1 MDKIIQKSEN
11 INPFGGINFIART
24 FKEYGIPELIDNH
37 MGERP
42 SQAEYKYS
50 DIFLS
55 LAYSHY
61 GGASCIEDINYLRG
75 YFTKSHLINLCTSD
89 TFEYVCNQ
97 IKEENEVIISKGGVT
112 HEFNRPLDLNRLLI
126 QSCLHTKQLRQG
138 SSYDLDYDNVIT
150 VNEKY
155 DSKRTYKQNTGYQP
169 GVGFIGKLPVYIE
182 GRNGNS
188 PAKFKMDETLD
199 YMFSLLGEAGIRVEN
214 FRSDSAAYQ
223 KKVIEKVK
231 KHCTNFYIRVMD
243 CQELMMQVRNIEQWT
258 SVEINYETYDV
269 ASIDYY
275 PFGENEKYRVVIQ
288 RRQRKDKQ
296 MDLFAQGAYTYAGII
311 TNDYEKSE
319 EGVILFYNNR
329 SSLEPNFH
337 YLNEDFNWK
346 HMPFSFLD
354 ANTVFMII
362 SAISCVLF
370 EFIKGIYSKLVD
382 FVQPSMRM
390 KRFIMHFVT
399 VATKWISSGR
409 QRILKVYTKKNY
421 KPLLC

>member
-1 MDKIIQKSEN
+1 MDKIIQKAEK
-11 INPFGGINFIART
+11 INPFGGINFIANT
-24 FKEYGIPELIDNH
+24 FKKYGIPELIDKH
-37 MGERP
+37 MGKRP
-42 SQAEYKYS
+42 SQAGYKYS

-61 GGASCIEDINYLRG
+61 GGSSCIEDINYLKG
-75 YFTKSHLINLCTSD
+75 YFTKSPLIKFCTSD
-89 TFEYVCNQ
+89 TLEYVCNQ
-97 IKEENEVIISKGGVT
+97 IKRDNEVIISETGVT
-112 HEFNRPLDLNRLLI
+112 HEFNRPLHLNRLLL
-126 QSCLHTKQLRQG
+126 QSSLHTKQLRKG
-138 SSYDLDYDNVIT
+138 SCYNLDYDNVIT

-188 PAKFKMDETLD
+188 PAKFKMDETFEH
-199 YMFSLLGEAGIRVEN
+199 MFSLLGEAGIRIKN

-223 KKVIEKVK
+223 KKVIEKIK
-231 KHCTNFYIRVMD
+231 EHCDFFYIRVMD

-258 SVEINYETYDV
+258 SVEINYETYDI
-269 ASIDYY
+269 ASIDYC
-275 PFGENEKYRVVIQ
+275 PFGEKEKYRVVIQ

-296 MDLFAQGAYTYAGII
+296 IDLFAQGAYTYAGII
-311 TNDYEKSE
+311 TNNYEE
-319 EGVILFYNNR
+319 PDVNVILFYNKR

-362 SAISCVLF
+362 SAISCILF
-370 EFIKGIYSKLVD
+370 EFIKSIYSRMVD
-382 FVQPSMRM
+382 FVKPSMRM

-409 QRILKVYTKKNY
+409 QRILKVYTQKNY
-421 KPLLC
+421 KALLC